1 MKSCEFIDDR
11 KEELGSQKAV
21 KPFIND
27 VSFERFIKYIESNGF
42 REINQYCDSMPEKVT
57 PIQFVI

>member
-42 REINQYCDSMPEKVT
+42 REINQY
-57 PIQFVI
+57 

>member
-42 REINQYCDSMPEKVT
+42 REVNRYCDSMSEKES
-57 PIQFVI
+57 PFKLF